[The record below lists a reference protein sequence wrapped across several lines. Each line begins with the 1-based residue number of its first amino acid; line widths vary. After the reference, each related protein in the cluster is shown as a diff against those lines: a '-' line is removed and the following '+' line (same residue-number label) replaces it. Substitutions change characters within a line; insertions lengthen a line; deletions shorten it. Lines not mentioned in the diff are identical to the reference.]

1 MFHVEQQT
9 ASDVSFDFLVK
20 IELSNLY
27 DVRDT
32 RRNHQTR
39 NDLKVRRLK
48 CLHYGTVAPCNVPLE
63 QNLITRFV
71 LFFLSL
77 PKVSVQRKE
86 LIVVPFCE
94 YSVWITFFESPPPM
108 KKKNQSKLLLTLTLN
123 FIGHGENVYDETR
136 LTGDYLPSRSDVPES
151 MNIDRFDVFR
161 DNEFNLQHA
170 VWTANL
176 ERPLLN
182 ITYEKTVN
190 VTQSWLGTHWTDNT
204 S

>member
-94 YSVWITFFESPPPM
+94 YSVWITFFESPPHE
-108 KKKNQSKLLLTLTLN
+108 KKKPVKITSNTDFELYWAWWECLRRNSIDWRLLTEPFRCTRVDEYRQVWRFPRQRIQFTARCLN
-123 FIGHGENVYDETR
+123 RKSGEAIIKYYVRKNC
-136 LTGDYLPSRSDVPES
+136 
-151 MNIDRFDVFR
+151 
-161 DNEFNLQHA
+161 
-170 VWTANL
+170 
-176 ERPLLN
+176 
-182 ITYEKTVN
+182 
-190 VTQSWLGTHWTDNT
+190 
-204 S
+204 